1 MKVDSFIKLYLKEII
16 SSGVIFYW
24 SFHLM
29 DLVQS
34 YLRMENTEC
43 GNRTEVSKR
52 RLFNNKT
59 ELYVH
64 ESATFN
70 GLRN

>member
-1 MKVDSFIKLYLKEII
+1 
-16 SSGVIFYW
+16 
-24 SFHLM
+24 M

-52 RLFNNKT
+52 RLFNNKR

-70 GLRN
+70 GLRKLEKES

>member
-1 MKVDSFIKLYLKEII
+1 
-16 SSGVIFYW
+16 
-24 SFHLM
+24 M

-34 YLRMENTEC
+34 YLRMENAEC

-52 RLFNNKT
+52 CLFNNKR

-70 GLRN
+70 GLRKLEKES